1 MSEGKLYQTEKRTLF
16 REPNSMALINKDRRS
31 LELYKKQRDAGLKER
46 AKAQQL
52 QNDVEQLKS
61 DIGEI
66 KDLLRNIA
74 RG

>member
-1 MSEGKLYQTEKRTLF
+1 
-16 REPNSMALINKDRRS
+16 MALINKDRRS
-31 LELYKKQRDAGLKER
+31 LELYKKQRDAGLKES